1 MKIPFSSLI
10 WQQHTRLWVNGL
22 TCNSKGKTL
31 VKNTN
36 GWTWI
41 SFGLRREVKR
51 LISLKNCF
59 TILIFSSKWIPD
71 HLGWDSTKNHYK
83 WLDSSITGTTTSK
96 HISWLQLSVLP
107 TIYFFT
113 NSTGWPKSKFAN
125 SNGYN
130 SENMHLWP
138 HVDKAKMCLGGLHL
152 FSFFSCLFRILKMN
166 GGFQNT
172 FWLYQHGVKNAY
184 FQLWPFDSAT
194 FDLGHPVCTFVKV

>member
-59 TILIFSSKWIPD
+59 TILIFSSKWISD

-83 WLDSSITGTTTSK
+83 WLDSSISGTTTSK

-107 TIYFFT
+107 TIYFL
-113 NSTGWPKSKFAN
+113 P
-125 SNGYN
+125 
-130 SENMHLWP
+130 
-138 HVDKAKMCLGGLHL
+138 
-152 FSFFSCLFRILKMN
+152 ILQGDPN
-166 GGFQNT
+166 QNLLIQMAT
-172 FWLYQHGVKNAY
+172 TLKICI
-184 FQLWPFDSAT
+184 FD
-194 FDLGHPVCTFVKV
+194 PMFVKPKWVSEASIYFWKL

>member
-51 LISLKNCF
+51 LISLKNHS

-83 WLDSSITGTTTSK
+83 WLDSSNSGTTTSK
-96 HISWLQLSVLP
+96 HISWLQVNCTSVSNHMLFGSKHFQE
-107 TIYFFT
+107 IHI
-113 NSTGWPKSKFAN
+113 PK
-125 SNGYN
+125 
-130 SENMHLWP
+130 L
-138 HVDKAKMCLGGLHL
+138 LL
-152 FSFFSCLFRILKMN
+152 FGKLIWLMIMIL
-166 GGFQNT
+166 
-172 FWLYQHGVKNAY
+172 L
-184 FQLWPFDSAT
+184 
-194 FDLGHPVCTFVKV
+194 

>member
-51 LISLKNCF
+51 LISLKNHS

-83 WLDSSITGTTTSK
+83 WLDSSISGTTTSK

-113 NSTGWPKSKFAN
+113 NFMNCYLLLWRYKMSISLIYAYSSTCVKLVTLLIATGHQ
-125 SNGYN
+125 
-130 SENMHLWP
+130 NMFLLRVQRGFFCYEFVIDDHLT
-138 HVDKAKMCLGGLHL
+138 
-152 FSFFSCLFRILKMN
+152 ILV
-166 GGFQNT
+166 
-172 FWLYQHGVKNAY
+172 H
-184 FQLWPFDSAT
+184 
-194 FDLGHPVCTFVKV
+194 